1 MKKFIPLLLIAVIS
15 FACSGNPA
23 PERLP
28 VTVKETLKL
37 LNPNP
42 QVVMYFNFDNMRKS
56 NFWKENIGDTL
67 FAAQSETSGIFDIV
81 NKISGVTFS
90 SGLNELYISNSWE
103 GDNTL
108 IIKGSFNKDSIFQN
122 IKKDTSYA
130 VLNTPSGKPVYALKE
145 KNLYFFLWDNST
157 LAASN
162 YYDRIEEITR
172 ITDTTSNAGINQNP
186 ELLNAIENS
195 FYKSGMWLVSTD
207 KYFIKETYM
216 LMSEPSMDRSD
227 LLNADS
233 VFSKKLG
240 KFDIILKNVT
250 SSALS
255 AKMDNELNLSVQFGF
270 ADEKSADESAKLLTS
285 LISLSKLNS
294 PDKDSP
300 MKKIFEDAQI
310 FPQKT
315 YAILNFTINK
325 KNLQVFRNAVPVMK
339 N

>member
-67 FAAQSETSGIFDIV
+67 FAAGSETSGVFEMV
-81 NKISGVTFS
+81 NKISGVTFN

-300 MKKIFEDAQI
+300 MKKIFEDVQI
-310 FPQKT
+310 FPHKT

-325 KNLQVFRNAVPVMK
+325 KNLPVFRNAVPVMK
-339 N
+339 